1 MFIRRRPPNLLLNEH
16 TAVRRLRGG
25 IMMNTR
31 RSTLVQG
38 VLSAAVAVL
47 AVPVAR
53 AAMPPAPPADCSVA
67 GGYTQRNLV
76 ANSPALGAEH
86 VDPHLVNA
94 WGLAF
99 NPMGVSWV
107 ANEGTGTSTLYDGN
121 GVQQPLIVGIPAP
134 PGVTESGEPTGVVFN
149 GSEAFVVTGTGV
161 SGPARF
167 IFATEEGVL
176 AAWAPAVDE
185 ASAKIVADN
194 SAMGSVYK
202 GLAMAGT
209 GADAMLYAAD
219 FRNNR
224 IDVFNSS
231 FTPMPMPG
239 AFADPSL
246 PAGYAPF
253 NIQDIGG
260 TLYVSYAQQDEERS
274 DDVPGV
280 GAGYINA
287 FDMNGQLL
295 RRFASQGALNAPWG
309 MALAPAG
316 FGQFSNHLLVGN
328 FGDGAINAYD
338 PASGAWAGALTRPD
352 GQPLKVDGL
361 WSLHFGTGVQGLPA
375 EALFFTAGP
384 ADEEQGLY
392 GRLDMAP
399 TCRQGLPPWKAPR
412 GPEAQ

>member
-1 MFIRRRPPNLLLNEH
+1 
-16 TAVRRLRGG
+16 
-25 IMMNTR
+25 MMNTR
-31 RSTLVQG
+31 RPTLKQG

-47 AVPVAR
+47 GGPVAR

-76 ANSPALGAEH
+76 ANSPALGAEN
-86 VDPHLVNA
+86 VDPHLVNS

-99 NPMGVSWV
+99 NPTGVSWV
-107 ANEGTGTSTLYDGN
+107 ANAGTGTSTLYDGN

-134 PGVTESGEPTGVVFN
+134 PGVTEAGEPTGVVFN
-149 GSEAFVVTGTGV
+149 GSEAFVVSGTGV

-167 IFATEEGVL
+167 IFATEQGLL
-176 AAWAPAVDE
+176 AAWAHMVDE
-185 ASAKIVADN
+185 AWAKIVADN
-194 SAMGSVYK
+194 SSMGAVYK
-202 GLAMAGT
+202 GLALAGT
-209 GADAMLYAAD
+209 GADARLYAAD
-219 FRNNR
+219 FRNGR
-224 IDVFNSS
+224 IDVFTSS

-253 NIQDIGG
+253 NIHHIEG
-260 TLYVSYAQQDEERS
+260 TLYVSYAQQDAERT
-274 DDVPGV
+274 DDVPGA

-316 FGQFSNHLLVGN
+316 FGPFSNHLLVGN
-328 FGDGAINAYD
+328 FGDGYINAYD
-338 PASGAWAGALTRPD
+338 PASGAWAGTLTRPD
-352 GQPLKVDGL
+352 GQPVVVDGL
-361 WSLHFGTGVQGLPA
+361 WSLSFGNGVQDQPA

-384 ADEEQGLY
+384 ADETQGLY
-392 GRLDMAP
+392 GRLDLMP
-399 TCRQGLPPWKAPR
+399 TCPQGLPPWKAPR
-412 GPEAQ
+412 EPAAQ